1 MTQGICNMP
10 LQIGEKK
17 MPNKRRYKPVP
28 DIFNQGA
35 GFTIIELLIAVII
48 LMILVMIIIPRIS
61 NRTKQAKIS
70 ACLSE
75 LKELAE
81 AERRLEIDY
90 GYYGRLYILDDVS
103 GGDQIANGNIS
114 VTPKDVIDGIA
125 DEDPSTITVGT
136 VPNPNRQNYF
146 IYVASDPLD
155 PNDGTLVPNSYDII
169 DETRYTGPYINYRR
183 EMHVIPD
190 NDTTDLMDIPLD
202 PWNSPYLLFTKLGLI
217 DEFSSTQ
224 FQLRNGPTTTVA
236 TNGDGQIL
244 ATVDTAIFDRL
255 TILSLGP
262 DRMIGDGNVD
272 NDRFGEG
279 DDLLI
284 HP

>member
-1 MTQGICNMP
+1 MH
-10 LQIGEKK
+10 
-17 MPNKRRYKPVP
+17 NKCRDKL
-28 DIFNQGA
+28 

-48 LMILVMIIIPRIS
+48 LGILVMIIIPRIS
-61 NRTKQAKIS
+61 NRTKQAKIN

-90 GYYGRLYILDDVS
+90 GYYGRFYMLDDVA
-103 GGDQIANGNIS
+103 GGDQIANGNVS
-114 VTPKDVIDGIA
+114 VTPKDTIDGIA
-125 DEDPSTITVGT
+125 DENPTNVATGTIR
-136 VPNPNRQNYF
+136 NPESQNYF
-146 IYVASDPLD
+146 IYIAQDPLD
-155 PNDGTLVPNSYDII
+155 TNDGLLIVNSYNFI

-202 PWNSPYLLFTKLGLI
+202 PWNSPYLLFTKRGLV
-217 DEFSSTQ
+217 DEFTSTQ
-224 FQLRNGPTTTVA
+224 FELRNGPSA
-236 TNGDGQIL
+236 TLAVNGNGQIL
-244 ATVDTAIFDRL
+244 ATVETQIFDRL

-262 DRMIGDGNVD
+262 DRMIGDGIVD
-272 NDRFGEG
+272 TDRFSEG

>member
-1 MTQGICNMP
+1 MH
-10 LQIGEKK
+10 
-17 MPNKRRYKPVP
+17 NKCRDKL
-28 DIFNQGA
+28 

-48 LMILVMIIIPRIS
+48 LGILVMIIIPRIS
-61 NRTKQAKIS
+61 NRTKQAKIN

-90 GYYGRLYILDDVS
+90 GYYGRFYMLDDVA
-103 GGDQIANGNIS
+103 GGDQIANGNVS
-114 VTPKDVIDGIA
+114 VTPKDTIDGIA
-125 DEDPSTITVGT
+125 DENPSNVTTGTIR
-136 VPNPNRQNYF
+136 NPESQNYF
-146 IYVASDPLD
+146 IYIAQDPLD
-155 PNDGTLVPNSYDII
+155 TNDGLLIVNSYNFI

-202 PWNSPYLLFTKLGLI
+202 PWNSPYLLFTKVGLI
-217 DEFSSTQ
+217 DEFISSDTTENQ
-224 FQLRNGPTTTVA
+224 FTLRHSPIRILNTK
-236 TNGDGQIL
+236 GDGNIL
-244 ATVDTAIFDRL
+244 ATVDTIIFDRL

-262 DRMIGDGNVD
+262 DMMIGAGTDN